1 MNIEVLLN
9 NIVKEHLTAS
19 MIVTGVVLIS
29 FVLLVWK
36 LASLWYR
43 IKHLPCDTHAKKLEE
58 LQKNDFGKSE
68 LPCQTHSEK
77 IEEHSI
83 SVSRI
88 DTTLSFLTK
97 SIEEMNTQLRQMNNN
112 VPFTQQNSPLKIS
125 ERGWEVVRKLGL
137 DKMFTNNWD
146 RIKKLIDDEVESKN
160 AYDINEFCIKY
171 AVVFPEKFLQ
181 PNEINILK
189 NDAYMQGLTLME
201 YMKII
206 AVMARDKY
214 FEENNIKTEETEAT
228 FK

>member
-1 MNIEVLLN
+1 MDIESWLD

-19 MIVTGVVLIS
+19 MLVMLVALIS
-29 FVLLVWK
+29 LVLLVWK
-36 LASLWYR
+36 LSSLWYR
-43 IKHLPCDTHAKKLEE
+43 IKHLPCDTHAKKLEG
-58 LQKNDFGKSE
+58 LQKNDFNKSE
-68 LPCQTHSEK
+68 LPCQIHSEK

-97 SIEEMNTQLRQMNNN
+97 SIEEMNMQLRQMNND

-137 DKMFTNNWD
+137 DKMFTNNWY
-146 RIKKLIDDEVESKN
+146 RIKKLIDDEVKSKN

-171 AVVFPEKFLQ
+171 AVVFPEKFL
-181 PNEINILK
+181 NLGEINVLK
-189 NDAYMQGLTLME
+189 NDAYIQGLPLME

-214 FEENNIKTEETEAT
+214 FEENNIKVDEIE
-228 FK
+228 KKN